1 MTRITLFWRTISYFR
16 LGYSYYIS
24 FPLTVLNFMTV
35 TYYLMMERI
44 PVLKYLFP
52 NFMTFTI
59 LLSLCLIPCSIALGY
74 LHARRTTAMAMD
86 SYVATRANPL
96 NIVPMAITLRQSL
109 ELYHYLNIP
118 VSSEFMRLLEFY
130 EQEEKKQSWK
140 P

>member
-1 MTRITLFWRTISYFR
+1 MISYFR

-24 FPLTVLNFMTV
+24 FPLTILNFMTV

-44 PVLKYLFP
+44 PFLKDLFP
-52 NFMTFTI
+52 NFITFTI
-59 LLSLCLIPCSIALGY
+59 LLSLCLMPCSTILGY

-96 NIVPMAITLRQSL
+96 NIVPTAITLRQTL
-109 ELYHYLNIP
+109 ELYRRLNIP
-118 VSSEFMRLLEFY
+118 ISPEFMRLVAFY
-130 EQEEKKQSWK
+130 EQEEKKQKWK